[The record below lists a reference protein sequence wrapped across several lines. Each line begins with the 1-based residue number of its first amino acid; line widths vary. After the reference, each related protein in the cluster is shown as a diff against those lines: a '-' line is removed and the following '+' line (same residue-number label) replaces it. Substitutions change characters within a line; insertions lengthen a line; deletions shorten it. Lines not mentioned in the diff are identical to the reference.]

1 MLNQQPHQP
10 FGVENELI
18 SAGLLVSRGEG
29 KATSALDQNV
39 SQEMLAEV
47 WQSLPLPGSCLHHLS
62 LKLWCLFQGK
72 KQKNCW
78 QNH

>member
-1 MLNQQPHQP
+1 M
-10 FGVENELI
+10 
-18 SAGLLVSRGEG
+18 
-29 KATSALDQNV
+29 SALDQNV

-72 KQKNCW
+72 KQKNRW